1 MSLSRS
7 APHARPRWLALMIVI
22 SLTMFIAVPISLAA
36 LTGTNF
42 DTEDGNL
49 KNDPAPPETDWVDV
63 TEIRRSDAPTGSGD
77 DSFTQGTKEDTA
89 DPVTEFGSIPPN
101 KSDLLTFGIYT
112 EETASGK
119 FLHMYWTR
127 VQEPN
132 GTTNMDFEFNQNKCD
147 PDDVAGSI
155 CATNDVTPV
164 RLAGDLLITYE
175 LSRGGTQPHLFL
187 LEWLT
192 EAAPGDAC
200 DASNSFPCWGNRV
213 DLSGLGAATGS
224 INQVAIPSGE
234 SDGLGA
240 LSARTF
246 GEASVDLDLVFDEN
260 TCTSFGSAYLKSR
273 SSDSFTSALK
283 DYIAPEPV
291 NITNCGSVIIRKETD
306 PDEAT
311 PSTVFG
317 YTKTFA
323 TDPTSAN
330 TFTLMD
336 DGSKPFTGVLFG
348 TSLTVTEDVVPAG
361 WDLSNIDCSAST
373 GVTATFSGTDGTDT
387 AAFEPGDDTITFAI
401 DDEADVLDCTFT
413 NRARGSIIVE
423 KVTSDGSGSFDFTS
437 TTLTPAAFTLTTTQ
451 PGQAGKDS
459 ETFSDLATGTYDVAE
474 TVPGGWNLVSQSCD
488 DGSDPS
494 SIGLSAGETVTCT
507 FTNSRET
514 GAIEITKTRKH
525 AADGPGDHP
534 HAGVTFTVTGGELPA
549 GGVAVVTDGDGIA
562 CLDGLVLSSFVGDYT
577 VTETVPAGYSA
588 DDGPATVSVT
598 TEASCGDGF
607 EDTASFSNTPL
618 SDLTVSVDSLV
629 DGGTNSTIECELSD
643 DDPDAESGDASGD
656 VSITFEDLEPGTY
669 TCVIFI
675 DP

>member
-7 APHARPRWLALMIVI
+7 APHAKPRWFALAVVI
-22 SLTMFIAVPISLAA
+22 ALTMFIAVPISLAA

-49 KNDPAPPETDWVDV
+49 KNDPVETDWIDV
-63 TEIRRSDAPTGSGD
+63 TEIRRNDAPTGSGD

-89 DPVTEFGSIPPN
+89 EPVTEFGSIPPN

-147 PDDVAGSI
+147 PDDVAGSD
-155 CATNDVTPV
+155 CALNGITPT
-164 RLAGDLLITYE
+164 RLAGDLLVTYE
-175 LSRGGTQPHLFL
+175 LSRGGTVPHLFL

-192 EAAPGDAC
+192 AAAQGSC

-213 DLSGLGAATGS
+213 DLTLAGAATGS
-224 INQVAIPSGE
+224 INGVAIPQSE

-306 PDEAT
+306 PDEDPNT
-311 PSTVFG
+311 TVFG
-317 YTKTFA
+317 YTKSFA

-336 DGSKPFTGVLFG
+336 DGSETFAGVLFG
-348 TSLTVTEDVVPAG
+348 TGLTVVEDVVPAG

-373 GVTATFSGTDGTDT
+373 GVIATFSGTSGTDT
-387 AAFEPGDDTITFAI
+387 AGFEDGDDTITFAI
-401 DDEADVLDCTFT
+401 DDDTDVLDCTFT

-423 KVTSDGSGSFDFTS
+423 KITSDGNGSFDFTS
-437 TTLTPAAFTLTTTQ
+437 GTLSPSPFTLTTTAA
-451 PGQAGKDS
+451 GDAGKDS
-459 ETFSDLATGTYDVAE
+459 ETFSDLAPGTYDVAE
-474 TVPGGWNLVSQSCD
+474 TVPAGWNLNSSVCD
-488 DGSDPS
+488 DGSSPG
-494 SIGLSAGETVTCT
+494 SIGLDAGETVTCT
-507 FTNSRET
+507 FTDSREK
-514 GAIEITKTRKH
+514 GAIDITKTRKH

-534 HAGVTFTVTGGELPA
+534 HAGVTFTITGGELLAA
-549 GGVAVVTDGDGIA
+549 GVEVVTGADGTI
-562 CLDGLVLSSFVGDYT
+562 CLGGLVLSSFVGDYT
-577 VTETVPAGYSA
+577 VTETVPTGYSA

-598 TEASCGDGF
+598 TESACGDGN
-607 EDTASFSNTPL
+607 EATASFGNTPL
-618 SDLTVSVDSLV
+618 SDLTVSVNSQV

-656 VSITFEDLEPGTY
+656 VSITYEDLEPDTY
-669 TCVIFI
+669 ICTIVI